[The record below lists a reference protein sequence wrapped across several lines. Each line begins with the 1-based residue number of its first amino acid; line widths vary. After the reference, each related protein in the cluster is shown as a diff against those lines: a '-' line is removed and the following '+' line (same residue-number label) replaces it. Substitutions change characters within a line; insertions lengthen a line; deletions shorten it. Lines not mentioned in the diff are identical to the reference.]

1 MMAVFS
7 IPKIE
12 LHLHLDG
19 AIPPETMWTLAKQK
33 RVPLPADTL
42 EDFKTYLVRSAD
54 CRDVNEYLKRFEL
67 PLQLLQD
74 RASLVR
80 VTRELIGVL
89 AGQGHIYDEIR
100 FAPQLHCR
108 EGLSQR
114 DAIEAVLQ
122 GRAQALNDHPE
133 IKNGIL
139 LCAMVVGPETVN
151 MQQNL
156 ETVRLC
162 REYLGMGVV
171 GLDLAG
177 AEGIVPLRNFRPIF
191 DLAREL
197 DVPYTCHAGDSQG
210 PDTVK
215 DALGFG
221 VRRIGHGH
229 HVYDAPELWPQL
241 MENGVTLE
249 ICPSSNI
256 QCRTQPSYA
265 EHPAKKLFDAGVRV
279 TISTDNMTLAATDL
293 DGEYTH
299 CVEEM
304 GFSEK
309 DLVQMNIYAAEAAF
323 LPKEERQALAE
334 ALRKYL

>member
-1 MMAVFS
+1 
-7 IPKIE
+7 
-12 LHLHLDG
+12 
-19 AIPPETMWTLAKQK
+19 
-33 RVPLPADTL
+33 
-42 EDFKTYLVRSAD
+42 
-54 CRDVNEYLKRFEL
+54 
-67 PLQLLQD
+67 
-74 RASLVR
+74 
-80 VTRELIGVL
+80 
-89 AGQGHIYDEIR
+89 
-100 FAPQLHCR
+100 
-108 EGLSQR
+108 
-114 DAIEAVLQ
+114 
-122 GRAQALNDHPE
+122 
-133 IKNGIL
+133 
-139 LCAMVVGPETVN
+139 
-151 MQQNL
+151 
-156 ETVRLC
+156 
-162 REYLGMGVV
+162 MGVV

-221 VRRIGHGH
+221 ARRIGHGH

-249 ICPSSNI
+249 ICPTSNI

-323 LPKEERQALAE
+323 LPEEERQALAE

>member
-1 MMAVFS
+1 MAVYT

-19 AIPPETMWTLAKQK
+19 AIPPETMWALAKEK
-33 RVPLPADTL
+33 NVPLPAQTQ
-42 EDFKTYLVRSAD
+42 EKFSEYLVRSAD

-67 PLQLLQD
+67 PLLLLQD
-74 RASLVR
+74 AESLTR

-108 EGLSQR
+108 EGLTQR
-114 DAIEAVLQ
+114 DAVEAVLK
-122 GRAQALNDHPE
+122 GRAQALAENPE
-133 IKNGIL
+133 IRNGIL
-139 LCAMVVGPETVN
+139 LCAMSVGPETLN
-151 MQQNL
+151 MAENL

-162 REYLGMGVV
+162 REYLGNGVV

-177 AEGIVPLRNFRPIF
+177 AEGIVPLRNFHPVF

-197 DVPYTCHAGDSQG
+197 GVPYTCHAGDSQG

-221 VRRIGHGH
+221 ARRIGHGH
-229 HVYDAPELWPQL
+229 HVYDAPELWPRL
-241 MENGVTLE
+241 LKDGVTLE
-249 ICPSSNI
+249 ICPTSNI
-256 QCRTQPSYA
+256 QCRTQPSYS
-265 EHPAKKLFDAGVRV
+265 EHPAKKLFEAGIGV

-293 DGEYTH
+293 DKEYTH
-299 CVEEM
+299 CVDEM

-309 DLVQMNIYAAEAAF
+309 DLVRMNICAAEAAF
-323 LPKEERQALAE
+323 LPEAERAE
-334 ALRKYL
+334 LIETLRKYL

>member
-1 MMAVFS
+1 MAVYT

-19 AIPPETMWTLAKQK
+19 AIPPETMWALAKEK
-33 RVPLPADTL
+33 NVPLPAQTQ
-42 EDFKTYLVRSAD
+42 EKFSEYLVRSAD

-67 PLQLLQD
+67 PLLLLQD
-74 RASLVR
+74 AESLTR

-108 EGLSQR
+108 EGLTQR
-114 DAIEAVLQ
+114 DAVEAVLK
-122 GRAQALNDHPE
+122 GRAQALAENPE
-133 IKNGIL
+133 IRNGIL
-139 LCAMVVGPETVN
+139 LCAMSVGPETLN
-151 MQQNL
+151 MAENL

-162 REYLGMGVV
+162 REYLGKGVV

-177 AEGIVPLRNFRPIF
+177 AEGIVPLRNFHPVF

-197 DVPYTCHAGDSQG
+197 GVPYTCHAGDSQG

-215 DALGFG
+215 DALDFG
-221 VRRIGHGH
+221 ARRIGHGH
-229 HVYDAPELWPQL
+229 HVYDAPELWPRL
-241 MENGVTLE
+241 LKDGVTLE
-249 ICPSSNI
+249 ICPTSNI

-265 EHPAKKLFDAGVRV
+265 EHPAKKLLEAGIGV

-293 DGEYTH
+293 DKEYTH

-309 DLVQMNIYAAEAAF
+309 DLVRINICAAEAAF
-323 LPKEERQALAE
+323 LPEAERAE
-334 ALRKYL
+334 LIETLRKYL